1 MRRVLFSLNFGIFL
15 LIDRVWSFK
24 LASTRDI
31 KEVNVVP
38 LIICPRNFSWVTKK
52 CDLSEDAFMFS
63 FNKIL

>member
-1 MRRVLFSLNFGIFL
+1 MIRVFFSLNSGFFL
-15 LIDRVWSFK
+15 LFDSVWSFK
-24 LASTRDI
+24 LASIRDI
-31 KEVNVVP
+31 KEVTVVP